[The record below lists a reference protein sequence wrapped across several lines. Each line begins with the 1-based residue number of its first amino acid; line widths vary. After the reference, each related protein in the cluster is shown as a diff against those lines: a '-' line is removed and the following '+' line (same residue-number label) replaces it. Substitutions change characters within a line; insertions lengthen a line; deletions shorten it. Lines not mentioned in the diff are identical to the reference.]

1 MASLQQYSPLR
12 TPRNWS
18 FEERKLIVQLT
29 DVFDDLYK
37 RFNRIRFED
46 LGSVLRDRV
55 ADTENNVIEVR
66 QTASELALMVSG
78 GSTIYRQDE
87 EPTEG
92 MTYGDIWY
100 QGDVCHRYEDG
111 VWVVIP
117 FTNTIDGLRNLASL
131 ILSADAIIS
140 TVISSAVF
148 EAAMNGKVDNDDL
161 EPYATTAY
169 VNERDESVVTQTAQ
183 EITLAFNSEKTRAE
197 AVEGEIKAFTDE
209 AALRFVFD
217 VTGLIIKSPDSTL
230 SLKLK
235 NDRIQFLDGT
245 TEVAYISGNKL
256 YITDAHV
263 LNLLTI
269 GKDSVTNGSEGFVDL
284 DTVYSDSS
292 GGLMAMW
299 RAT

>member
-18 FEERKLIVQLT
+18 LEERKLIVQLT
-29 DVFDDLYK
+29 DIFDDLYK

-46 LGSVLRDRV
+46 LGSVLRDRI

-66 QTASELALMVSG
+66 QTAGELALMVSG
-78 GSTIYRQDE
+78 GSTIFRQDE
-87 EPTEG
+87 APTDG
-92 MTYGDIWY
+92 MTQGDIWY

-148 EAAMNGKVDNDDL
+148 EAAMNGKVDNADL

-169 VNERDESVVTQTAQ
+169 VNERDESVFTQTAQ
-183 EITLAFNSEKTRAE
+183 EITLAFNTEKTRAE
-197 AVEGEIKAFTDE
+197 SVEGEIKAFTDE

-217 VTGLIIKSPDSTL
+217 VTGLIIKNPGSAL

-245 TEVAYISGNKL
+245 AEVAYISGNKL

-269 GKDSVTNGSEGFVDL
+269 GKDSVANGSEGFVDL